1 MSKKKIQKSK
11 KNNDQKS
18 LSADLIIAGKYI
30 SLGWIMVIPI
40 IAFTF
45 VGSLIDKKFNLP
57 YLLTFI
63 GLIIGLSVGIIGTVR
78 ILKMKNQ

>member
-11 KNNDQKS
+11 KNNNQKS

-30 SLGWIMVIPI
+30 SLGWIIPI

-45 VGSLIDKKFNLP
+45 VGNLIDKKFNLP

>member
-11 KNNDQKS
+11 KNNDQES
-18 LSADLIIAGKYI
+18 LSTNLILAGKYI

-40 IAFTF
+40 IALTF
-45 VGSLIDKKFNLP
+45 VGNLIDKKFNLP

>member
-30 SLGWIMVIPI
+30 SLGWVMVIPI

-45 VGSLIDKKFNLP
+45 VGNLID
-57 YLLTFI
+57 
-63 GLIIGLSVGIIGTVR
+63 
-78 ILKMKNQ
+78 